1 MTTTYGNTWINTGLS
16 SGSVFSLLSSENN
29 LVAGMG
35 NGVFISRNNGTN
47 WVGKNEGFN
56 TVPSINALLLAN
68 NYVFAGTS
76 GQSVWRRPYSDV
88 IGVKNISTAIPSA
101 YSLSQNYPN
110 PFNPRT
116 VIRFQLSVVGLTA
129 LKIYDIMGREIQ
141 TLVNEKLQPGTYEA
155 TFDGSNLSSGTYF
168 YKLTSGDFTMTKRL
182 TLIK

>member
-1 MTTTYGNTWINTGLS
+1 ANTGIPVCDINSLAFVGNSIFAGSGNQS
-16 SGSVFSLLSSENN
+16 SYW
-29 LVAGMG
+29 G
-35 NGVFISRNNGTN
+35 NYISTNNGASWST
-47 WVGKNEGFN
+47 KNEGLGW
-56 TVPSINALLLAN
+56 VPPVLA
-68 NYVFAGTS
+68 YMVSSTYIYAGT
-76 GQSVWRRPYSDV
+76 GAQVIRRNLSEF
-88 IGVKNISTAIPSA
+88 IGIRSISTEIPSA

-168 YKLTSGDFTMTKRL
+168 YKLTSGDFSATKKL
-182 TLIK
+182 TLLK